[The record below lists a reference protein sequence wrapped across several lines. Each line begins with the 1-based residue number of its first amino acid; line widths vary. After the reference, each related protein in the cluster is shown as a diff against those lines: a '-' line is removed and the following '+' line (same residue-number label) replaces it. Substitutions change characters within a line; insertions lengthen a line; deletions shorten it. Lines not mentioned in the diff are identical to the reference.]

1 LVGLDCVACGEN
13 EPILSNVTIFDV
25 EINMKRETAHNED
38 ERKINLV
45 LINDFMIN
53 KDCQ

>member
-1 LVGLDCVACGEN
+1 
-13 EPILSNVTIFDV
+13 
-25 EINMKRETAHNED
+25 MKRETAHNED

-53 KDCQ
+53 KDCQWSLCNVYTRL